1 MALVVQLLGGFELHD
16 DEGHVGVG
24 PSEER
29 LIAFVA
35 LAGQELPRP
44 HVALHLWP
52 PYGSEQA
59 GANLRS
65 TLWRLRRLRP
75 SPVAATR
82 TTLRLA
88 SDVTVD
94 TVELTHRC
102 RLAITGN
109 APGPDVLVDIERLG
123 SDLLPG
129 WHEDWVQ
136 LERERFR
143 QLRLH
148 ALEALCHQLLAHGR
162 FAEAVAAASTA
173 VGIDPLRESGTR
185 MLVAA
190 HLAEGNPSE
199 ALRTFRSHERK
210 LQRELGLRPTRRL
223 LDLVE
228 PLVPAGAAGT
238 AVH

>member
-1 MALVVQLLGGFELHD
+1 MLMALVVRLLGGFELHD
-16 DEGHVGVG
+16 DGGHLTVG

-35 LAGQELPRP
+35 LAGQELPRS
-44 HVALHLWP
+44 HAALHLWP

-88 SDVTVD
+88 PDVQVD
-94 TVELTHRC
+94 TVELTGRC
-102 RLAITGN
+102 HHAITGA
-109 APGPDVLVDIERLG
+109 APGPDVLSDIEQLG
-123 SDLLPG
+123 ADLLPG

-148 ALEALCHQLLAHGR
+148 ALEAFCQHLLAHGR

-173 VGIDPLRESGTR
+173 VSIDPLRESGIR
-185 MLVAA
+185 MLVTA

-199 ALRTFRSHERK
+199 AVRTFRSHERQ

-228 PLVPAGAAGT
+228 PLVPAGT
-238 AVH
+238 ATR